1 MKHYNNLKPTWL
13 ELKKA
18 GLVYYSST
26 LRRFVISRATF
37 DELLHIL
44 RSEFNLIYH
53 LPNDRHQSEITQ
65 DEYDNLSQ
73 RVTESF
79 SNVIEFITYEEEA
92 REQEIKE
99 RILRRL
105 KGK

>member
-1 MKHYNNLKPTWL
+1 MTYYNNLKPTWL

-73 RVTESF
+73 RATKSF
-79 SNVIEFITYEEEA
+79 STYLEFISYEETA
-92 REQEIKE
+92 REQEIRE
-99 RILRRL
+99 RIIRKLKRR
-105 KGK
+105 

>member
-44 RSEFNLIYH
+44 SSEFNLIYH

-92 REQEIKE
+92 GEQEIKD

>member
-18 GLVYYSST
+18 GLVYYSNT
-26 LRRFVISRATF
+26 LRKDVISRDTF
-37 DELLHIL
+37 DALLHIL
-44 RSEFNLIYH
+44 KQEYNLVYI
-53 LPNDRHQSEITQ
+53 LPNDRHQQEITKE
-65 DEYDNLSQ
+65 DYNHLSQ

-92 REQEIKE
+92 REEEIREKII
-99 RILRRL
+99 RKLKRR
-105 KGK
+105 